1 MTVRLFFIS
10 AMLTALSCNQSPPLT
25 KQEGKQVTDSVSVM
39 LHNYYNDIKTN
50 GLTAEFKYLDNSPD
64 FFWVPPGYSSAI
76 SYDSVAII
84 LNQNAPVLKSTDN
97 SFESLRII
105 PLDRNIATYTARIRS
120 TVTDTAGKVSTF
132 SLVESG
138 VVIKRKDGWKLLSGQ
153 TSIVP

>member
-10 AMLTALSCNQSPPLT
+10 AMLTALSCNESSRLT
-25 KQEGKQVTDSVSVM
+25 KEEGNQISDSISLM
-39 LHNYYNDIKTN
+39 MHNYYKEVKKN

-84 LNQNAPVLKSTDN
+84 LNQNAPALKSADN
-97 SFESLRII
+97 YFETLRII
-105 PLDRNIATYTARIRS
+105 PLDRNIAIYTARIRS
-120 TVTDTAGKVSTF
+120 TVIDTGGKVSRF

-138 VVIKRKDGWKLLSGQ
+138 VVIKRKDGWKFLSGQ

>member
-1 MTVRLFFIS
+1 MIVRLVFIS
-10 AMLTALSCNQSPPLT
+10 IILMAISCNQSSPLT
-25 KQEGKQVTDSVSVM
+25 TEEGKQVTDSVSVM

-64 FFWVPPGYSSAI
+64 FFWVPPGYSAAI
-76 SYDSVAII
+76 SFDSVAT
-84 LNQNAPVLKSTDN
+84 VLKQSAPSLKSIDN

-120 TVTDTAGKVSTF
+120 MVMDTAGKVSTF